1 MCAHFIADCI
11 STRRVEKA
19 HRHQNAF
26 LIFWQWRHVS
36 RCRFFFL
43 FYRGTREKGVIYQS
57 NLYSCFESGNGLREN
72 CGVKSSSYRQSFHSV
87 LQNSTWSRAIL
98 ETFEKVR
105 RTKKNLLSRSS
116 IAIASL
122 HDRSSLLRFSSF
134 CEENLN
140 ENRVVSIVSKYIIS

>member
-1 MCAHFIADCI
+1 MCARFIADCI

-87 LQNSTWSRAIL
+87 LQIAGVALSWKLLKKSD
-98 ETFEKVR
+98 EQK
-105 RTKKNLLSRSS
+105 KKNLLSRSS

-122 HDRSSLLRFSSF
+122 HDRSSLVRFSSF
-134 CEENLN
+134 CEKNLS
-140 ENRVVSIVSKYIIS
+140 EDRVVSSCVQ

>member
-1 MCAHFIADCI
+1 MCARFIADCI

-87 LQNSTWSRAIL
+87 LQITTADGVALSWKL
-98 ETFEKVR
+98 L
-105 RTKKNLLSRSS
+105 KKSDEQKKKICSHDPRLRLLLCTIDLLSSVF
-116 IAIASL
+116 
-122 HDRSSLLRFSSF
+122 LLFARK
-134 CEENLN
+134 
-140 ENRVVSIVSKYIIS
+140 I

>member
-1 MCAHFIADCI
+1 MCARFIADCI

-87 LQNSTWSRAIL
+87 LQIATADGVALSWKL
-98 ETFEKVR
+98 L
-105 RTKKNLLSRSS
+105 KKSDEQKKKSAPRLRLLLCTIDLLSSVF
-116 IAIASL
+116 
-122 HDRSSLLRFSSF
+122 LLFARK
-134 CEENLN
+134 
-140 ENRVVSIVSKYIIS
+140 I